1 MVSTNEMTNTNSVT
15 NTKTYTKTTKHQKDN
30 QALPVGDANFEE
42 VSAAGDGVNRVNIQA
57 GNLDNDCSSGRQK
70 KIVIFLRHV
79 SPYI

>member
-1 MVSTNEMTNTNSVT
+1 MVSTNEMTNTNTVT
-15 NTKTYTKTTKHQKDN
+15 NTKAYTKTTKYHKDN

-70 KIVIFLRHV
+70 
-79 SPYI
+79 